1 MSSALKFI
9 YTLFL
14 GILVAIFVA
23 LGITAFYPAPTPP
36 EGISEQGYEKALPT
50 VETPAQKKA
59 QEELNKELA
68 EYEKEMGIYTRNVF
82 IIALTAAIIIL
93 VISLT
98 TVRKIDVIADGLL
111 LGGTLTLFYSIGMG
125 AMTPDNKFRF
135 LAVSVGLLVT
145 LAVGY
150 IKFIK
155 GQEEIKKGE

>member
-1 MSSALKFI
+1 MSSGLKLI
-9 YTLFL
+9 YTFFL
-14 GILVAIFVA
+14 GILVVIFVA
-23 LGITAFYPAPTPP
+23 LGIAAFYTVPTAP
-36 EGISEQGYEKALPT
+36 EGIRNEQKPLIGG
-50 VETPAQKKA
+50 ETPAQLKA
-59 QEELNKELA
+59 QEELDKKLA
-68 EYEKEMGIYTRNVF
+68 EYEKDMSIYTRNVF

-98 TVRKIDVIADGLL
+98 TVRNIDVIADGLL

-125 AMTPDNKFRF
+125 ARTPDNKFRF